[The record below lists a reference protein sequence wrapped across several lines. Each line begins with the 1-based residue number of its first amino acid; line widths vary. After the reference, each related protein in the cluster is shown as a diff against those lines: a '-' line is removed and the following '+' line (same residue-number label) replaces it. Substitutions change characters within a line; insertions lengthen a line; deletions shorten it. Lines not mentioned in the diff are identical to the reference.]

1 MEANSSLSEMQVI
14 KRIIISIIFL
24 NLCHLCARNEKETQ
38 KEDEREREWVRRNV
52 SYNAK
57 NPVNRIKT

>member
-1 MEANSSLSEMQVI
+1 METNSSLSEMQVI
-14 KRIIISIIFL
+14 KRIIISIIIFFIFVIFVPEMRKK
-24 NLCHLCARNEKETQ
+24 HRK
-38 KEDEREREWVRRNV
+38 KMSEREWVRRNV